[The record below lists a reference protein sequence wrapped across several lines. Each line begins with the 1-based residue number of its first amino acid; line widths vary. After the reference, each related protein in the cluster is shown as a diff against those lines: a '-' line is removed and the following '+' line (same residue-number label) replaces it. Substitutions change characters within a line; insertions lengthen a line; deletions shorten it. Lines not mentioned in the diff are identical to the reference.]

1 MFKPKLR
8 RAAGMT
14 IVTVSLF
21 CSGSVLA
28 CQAPALPE
36 VPDGGQATKEHMVQA
51 QSAVKMYMG
60 DANNYLACL
69 DEAINGSTRKSEKME
84 LNRAYN
90 RAVDQMNEIA
100 EAFNSALKEFKSA

>member
-1 MFKPKLR
+1 MLNAKLR
-8 RAAGMT
+8 RAGGMT
-14 IVTVSLF
+14 VVTASLLF
-21 CSGSVLA
+21 SGSVLA
-28 CQAPALPE
+28 CQAPAMPE
-36 VPDGGQATKEHMVQA
+36 VPDGSQATKEHMVQA

-69 DEAINGSTRKSEKME
+69 DEAINGSVRKSEKME

-100 EAFNSALKEFKSA
+100 DAFNSALKKFKSA